1 MTALGRDCGRMRQ
14 QHFLA
19 LRGEDQEA
27 WRRLKVE
34 IGRDVDIRGVDRD
47 LHSQEGK

>member
-1 MTALGRDCGRMRQ
+1 MTALGRDCGRVGQ

-19 LRGEDQEA
+19 LRRDHREA

-34 IGRDVDIRGVDRD
+34 IERDVDRSIDRD
-47 LHSQEGK
+47 LHSHEGK